1 MSNCGLTG
9 PDRASIL
16 TFGASRMKKQIDLLM
31 FDLDGTLAATGR
43 DLANSV
49 NYIRGMLGLD
59 ALKDAYVYSR
69 VGYGTE
75 HLIRNSLPA
84 GYENRFEEIL
94 ARFLE
99 HYEEHLLDTTVLY
112 PHVKD
117 ILERFRGK
125 KKAVVTNKRLNLSV
139 AVLRGLGVESC
150 FDAIVGG
157 DCGLEKK
164 PDPSSLRHVLEKLG
178 VAPDKALM
186 IGDGE
191 PDILAG
197 KAAGVHTCAVT
208 YGLCSADE
216 LLAARPDFAVADLTE
231 LADYIE

>member
-1 MSNCGLTG
+1 
-9 PDRASIL
+9 
-16 TFGASRMKKQIDLLM
+16 MKKPIDLLM

-49 NYIRGMLGLD
+49 NYIRATLGLD
-59 ALKDAYVYSR
+59 ALDDAYVYSR

-75 HLIRNSLPA
+75 HLLRQSLPN
-84 GYENRFEEIL
+84 GYEKRFEEIL
-94 ARFLE
+94 DRFLK

-117 ILERFRGK
+117 VLERFRAK
-125 KKAVVTNKRLNLSV
+125 KKAVVTNKRLNFSV
-139 AVLRGLGVESC
+139 AVLRGLGIESA
-150 FDAIVGG
+150 FDVIVGG

-164 PDPSSLRHVLEKLG
+164 PGPGSLRHVLDELN
-178 VAPDKALM
+178 VPADKALM

-191 PDILAG
+191 PDIKAG

-208 YGLCSADE
+208 YGLCNAAE
-216 LLAARPDFAVADLTE
+216 LLATKPDFAIADLNE